1 MLQRLAALGTT
12 GVKNNTAQAALEA
25 ILNLQPLEWFIKGR
39 AAKCALRLRE
49 SILWKSTKKGHSR
62 ILAVIGKMRGRVNIR
77 IPSKED
83 WTNNGVIEEGE
94 TSVYTDASITLAGA
108 GAGIYSEALDIR
120 KAYKLTEGC
129 SALQAEICA
138 IREAAR
144 LIGEIDSPPGDVI
157 IYSDSQAA
165 IKSIASK
172 MTRSKVALSC
182 REALSWIRGCR
193 VELRWV
199 PGHRNVKGNVEAD
212 RLAKQAA
219 ESNGAVVIDSP
230 LPPINVLKEA
240 IEEVV
245 QRKQEE
251 IWQNRDD
258 CAIARKLWPSIDEN
272 RTKQLLKYKKNP
284 VRIAVGVI
292 TGNCA
297 VGVNLKKWRITADD
311 FCRECDEEEETIE
324 HLLCQCPL
332 LESRRLEMLGQCFL
346 DGLDE
351 AAEMDIGKIASF
363 ARSWKCF
370 KAEL

>member
-1 MLQRLAALGTT
+1 MAREGRMKLEKPRLLTVLTSSCIGDR
-12 GVKNNTAQAALEA
+12 KLE
-25 ILNLQPLEWFIKGR
+25 K
-39 AAKCALRLRE
+39 
-49 SILWKSTKKGHSR
+49 
-62 ILAVIGKMRGRVNIR
+62 
-77 IPSKED
+77 
-83 WTNNGVIEEGE
+83 
-94 TSVYTDASITLAGA
+94 ASITLAGA

-144 LIGEIDSPPGDVI
+144 LIGEIDSPPGDAI
-157 IYSDSQAA
+157 IYSDRQAA

-251 IWQNRDD
+251 IWQDRDD
-258 CAIARKLWPSIDEN
+258 CAIARKLWPI
-272 RTKQLLKYKKNP
+272 
-284 VRIAVGVI
+284 RIAVGVI

-297 VGVNLKKWRITADD
+297 VGVNLKKWRITTDD
-311 FCRECDEEEETIE
+311 FYRECDEEEETIE